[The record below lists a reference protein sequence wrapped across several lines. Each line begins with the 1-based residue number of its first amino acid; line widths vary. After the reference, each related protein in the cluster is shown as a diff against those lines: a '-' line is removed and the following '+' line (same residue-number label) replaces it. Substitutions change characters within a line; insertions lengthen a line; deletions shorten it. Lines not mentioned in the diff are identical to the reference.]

1 MGFAIS
7 NLAKNPALIP
17 NMPFDLARDLVP
29 VVRVAEGTYALPVN
43 PAVPAQNVQ
52 QLLALMHAAPD
63 RFNASAAGAGSP
75 GHLAVAQLNA
85 LAGINVMPMH

>member
-1 MGFAIS
+1 M
-7 NLAKNPALIP
+7 NPALIP

-29 VVRVAEGTYALPVN
+29 MALVAKGTYALPIH

-52 QLLALMHAAPD
+52 QLLALVHAAPD
-63 RFNASAAGAGSP
+63 MFNAPAAGAGSP

-85 LAGINVMPMH
+85 MPSIKKVAPPP